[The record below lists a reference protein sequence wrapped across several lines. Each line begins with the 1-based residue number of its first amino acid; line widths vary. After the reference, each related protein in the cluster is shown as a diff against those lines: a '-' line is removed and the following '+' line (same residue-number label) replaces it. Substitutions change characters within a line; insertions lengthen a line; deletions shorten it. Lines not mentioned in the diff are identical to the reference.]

1 MLEVIAHKFP
11 DYDTF
16 DDMQWREVYK
26 DGSAKAIAKAAPTR
40 MFANMS
46 LDDDN
51 MSDDEDI
58 EERALRDYWA
68 RVKARYDAA
77 GVNPETSV
85 LSTESFPNN
94 WTIVHVAVTEDKRTL
109 FLSRQEGG
117 EQSEPLVFCI
127 PLQGRRDNDDD
138 EESSFPV
145 R

>member
-1 MLEVIAHKFP
+1 MQFTDTSTAVTLRREMLEVIAHKFP

-58 EERALRDYWA
+58 EDWLHFVTDAHQFAGLHIAADEIDVDQVCSAWRD
-68 RVKARYDAA
+68 
-77 GVNPETSV
+77 E
-85 LSTESFPNN
+85 
-94 WTIVHVAVTEDKRTL
+94 I
-109 FLSRQEGG
+109 
-117 EQSEPLVFCI
+117 
-127 PLQGRRDNDDD
+127 
-138 EESSFPV
+138 
-145 R
+145 